1 MCLYDI
7 IKPFSF
13 ANVTSNSVI
22 FSKNRSTLRV
32 YHNTNNT
39 PHNARGTFLSNSIGV
54 CVQIIEL
61 PLTHYIMVVF
71 KYLPV
76 PLLYPFTGLNG
87 FSLKNRPGIECLM
100 FIAIV
105 WLRNAVQIQN
115 ALKPFIEV
123 NCFLVVC
130 LCPHSHSLVLG
141 FCKFAIM
148 QNAVLV
154 RQAAGA

>member
-1 MCLYDI
+1 MLEGHSLAT
-7 IKPFSF
+7 PL
-13 ANVTSNSVI
+13 VSV
-22 FSKNRSTLRV
+22 SQSL
-32 YHNTNNT
+32 
-39 PHNARGTFLSNSIGV
+39 L
-54 CVQIIEL
+54 
-61 PLTHYIMVVF
+61 LTHYIMVVL

-76 PLLYPFTGLNG
+76 PLLYPFTGFNG

-105 WLRNAVQIQN
+105 WLRIAVWSLN

-130 LCPHSHSLVLG
+130 LCPHSLVLG

-154 RQAAGA
+154 RQAAGAWVGRESLDYQEMRWWFDVNRPITDVET